1 MKESKVPKYFA
12 RAHTICLLVICAVNS
27 FDFFFGPFKNDDAC
41 KVMNYFQ
48 VFCWLFILPAMFI
61 ATIVILLIYRK
72 NILSNMLAML
82 FNIITWLFVVAA
94 FAVKF

>member
-12 RAHTICLLVICAVNS
+12 TAHTICLLIICAVNS
-27 FDFFFGPFKNDDAC
+27 FDFFFGPFKNDDAW

-48 VFCWLFILPAMFI
+48 IFCWLFILPALFI

-72 NILSNMLAML
+72 NIISNMLAML
-82 FNIITWLFVVAA
+82 FNIITWLFVVSA